1 MPGIYAYTDYREF
14 LKDALAAKRSRNA
27 SFSIRSMAARLGMG
41 SGTLSRILGGARN
54 IGPALLPAIT
64 SFLGL
69 RTREAEYFALLV
81 KFSRTANPGKKR
93 RYYEEMLGMRGETRR
108 KIPHGHYQV
117 FEHWHCLALH
127 QLLRI
132 VTDCADPEKLG
143 ALLSPA
149 VSAAKTRKAIELLL
163 RNELIRHNQ
172 RGGYSPVDASLTTG
186 ETWRGVAIHG
196 FQRTAA
202 RMAALALDTFPKEQR
217 DYSTLTVSLSQESF
231 AAAREIL
238 RKARQDLLAL
248 DEKESAPRRVYQ
260 MNFQLFPLSRVAD
273 VNGGAP

>member
-108 KIPHGHYQV
+108 KIPQGHYQV

-132 VTDCADPEKLG
+132 VTDCSDPEKLG

-273 VNGGAP
+273 VKRGAP

>member
-108 KIPHGHYQV
+108 KIPQGHYQV

-132 VTDCADPEKLG
+132 VTDCSDPEKLG